1 MEPSNVYSSIYA
13 SHVFHYISYIDDL
26 ICIYISFVEFWW
38 NYEAEILFG
47 FL

>member
-13 SHVFHYISYIDDL
+13 THVIHYISYIDDL
-26 ICIYISFVEFWW
+26 ICISFIEFWW